1 VSHLKWFMKDF
12 CSAYRFVWAHS
23 PSALIVA
30 AIVTLIDM
38 IAWGHVGLLMPL
50 FFYGIFKL
58 GEASSK

>member
-1 VSHLKWFMKDF
+1 MKDF